1 MRVMDRSGLVA
12 LVLAAAVSYGAA
24 IGIAGVGLG
33 EDVPLGAGI
42 PDRPWSRPP
51 PPDVYP
57 LDDSTKLGEPV
68 QMQKVSG
75 SLHYIRG

>member
-24 IGIAGVGLG
+24 IGIAGFGLDD
-33 EDVPLGAGI
+33 EVALGSWI
-42 PDRPWSRPP
+42 PDKPWSRPP

-57 LDDSTKLGEPV
+57 LDDNAKVKPV
-68 QMQKVSG
+68 PMHETTG
-75 SLHYIRG
+75 ALHYIRT